1 MTIQS
6 LQLTPSLE
14 QPQGKCGSGAV
25 GSRPR
30 PYGLAQTLALLL
42 AGLLLLGCEADGVPG
57 NPLGI
62 KLQWF
67 SFLDGD
73 DFKRQCDAGEPD
85 RYRLIYNARFEEQV
99 RVYDVTQYGDEAILR
114 ARAVAPGFVLTA
126 TRDSLDFGWQESKAR
141 LTPAEFAEFKRRL
154 QQSGFFAPTPVGL
167 ELYSPDFYWVG
178 MSCEDGA
185 FHYTAFARPS
195 PEFEALTFPEFL
207 FDHDET
213 GLRVNP
219 PRDIPVSERL
229 RAKGG
234 GMGPVRERGQSP
246 AFRMVVDEDGIAGDY
261 GLL

>member
-1 MTIQS
+1 MTIQP
-6 LQLTPSLE
+6 LQLRPSLE
-14 QPQGKCGSGAV
+14 QPEGKCGSGAV

-99 RVYDVTQYGDEAILR
+99 RVYDVTEYGKEAILR

-126 TRDSLDFGWQESKAR
+126 TRDSLDFGWQESQAR
-141 LTPAEFAEFKRRL
+141 LTPEEFAEFKRRL
-154 QQSGFFAPTPVGL
+154 QQSGFFAPGR
-167 ELYSPDFYWVG
+167 
-178 MSCEDGA
+178 
-185 FHYTAFARPS
+185 AR
-195 PEFEALTFPEFL
+195 ALLPRFL
-207 FDHDET
+207 LGGHV
-213 GLRVNP
+213 LRGRRLP
-219 PRDIPVSERL
+219 LHRL
-229 RAKGG
+229 RPALARIRSSHLPGV
-234 GMGPVRERGQSP
+234 PVRP
-246 AFRMVVDEDGIAGDY
+246 
-261 GLL
+261 